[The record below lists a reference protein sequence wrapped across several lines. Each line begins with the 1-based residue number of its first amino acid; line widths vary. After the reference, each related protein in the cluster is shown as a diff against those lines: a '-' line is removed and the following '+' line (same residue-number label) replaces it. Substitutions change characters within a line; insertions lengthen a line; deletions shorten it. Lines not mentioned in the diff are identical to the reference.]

1 VRGAFIWLFMDIH
14 ILLKL
19 GEFMGKK
26 PKECPLCNELCAR
39 RIRCNICNKLVC
51 KLCILTTVKDMGGPL
66 CSECS

>member
-1 VRGAFIWLFMDIH
+1 
-14 ILLKL
+14 
-19 GEFMGKK
+19 MGKK